1 MAKRWFKK
9 TRTPLP
15 KETMKLLPKK
25 LMGSCFL
32 LLFFSIVSLFSGVG
46 NTAEIRFQ
54 DITGRTVS
62 LKKTPKRIVCVAPGT
77 LRLILYL
84 GAVESV
90 VGVEE
95 MEKRY
100 PDSRPYWMAYPELEN
115 RPVIGPGG
123 PVSIN
128 KEPDLEAILTVK
140 PELLFI
146 SYMEKARADILSRK
160 LNIPVVVLSYGPF
173 GSFDET
179 IYRSL
184 RIAGTALGRTERAET
199 VIEFIESAKADL
211 AIRTKRLSNNDPV
224 KASDTT
230 KYENQNTRKD
240 GDSHIKN
247 FLTKE
252 LSKQPRLTAYI
263 GGIGWKGTQG
273 IESTDEHYAPFQ
285 WCGVTNAAKGICP
298 EKGHCFID
306 KERLISLDPDT
317 IFIDGGANPVF
328 KEEIKKKRPIYD
340 ALTAFREGKVF
351 SLHPFNWYMTNI
363 ATVLSDAYA
372 VGKILS
378 PTSFDDLDLA
388 EKSDEIYRFLLG
400 NPLYEKMAL
409 IYGPNGEKI

>member
-1 MAKRWFKK
+1 MKPLIKK
-9 TRTPLP
+9 NIKPLPTPL
-15 KETMKLLPKK
+15 K
-25 LMGSCFL
+25 GGAFL
-32 LLFFSIVSLFSGVG
+32 VLFFLFTLFSSVG

-62 LKKTPKRIVCVAPGT
+62 LKKTPDRIVCIAPGT

-84 GAVESV
+84 GAAESV
-90 VGVEE
+90 IGVEE

-100 PDSRPYWMAYPELEN
+100 PDSRPYWMAYPQLEN

-146 SYMEKARADILSRK
+146 SYMEKARADTLSRK

-179 IYRSL
+179 LYHSL
-184 RIAGTALGRTERAET
+184 RIAGTALGRTERAEA
-199 VIEFIESAKADL
+199 VIQFIESAKSDL
-211 AIRTKRLSNNDPV
+211 ADRTKKLSHQDISANGV
-224 KASDTT
+224 S
-230 KYENQNTRKD
+230 
-240 GDSHIKN
+240 KN
-247 FLTKE
+247 AP
-252 LSKQPRLTAYI
+252 QLTAYI

-273 IESTDEHYAPFQ
+273 IESTDDRYAPFE
-285 WCGVTNAAKGICP
+285 WCNIPNAAKGSCP

-306 KERLISLDPDT
+306 KERLIALDPDT
-317 IFIDGGANPVF
+317 IFIDGGANPVV
-328 KEEIKKKRPIYD
+328 KEEIEKKRPVYE
-340 ALTAFREGKVF
+340 ALSAFREGKLF

-363 ATVLSDAYA
+363 GTVLSDAYA
-372 VGKILS
+372 VGKTLS
-378 PTSFDDLDLA
+378 PATFEDLDLA
-388 EKSDEIYRFLLG
+388 KKSDEIYGFLLG
-400 NPLYEKMAL
+400 KPLYEKMVK